1 MHVGLALSLLAV
13 TAAADEPPAGPP
25 LGLLPIAGDERIAAM
40 QRAYLDRLAAPRNPR
55 AATAEEW
62 RERRETVRRH
72 VLESLGLTPAP
83 PAVPLD
89 LHWGGKLTRDGYTVQ
104 RLYWQSWPGYYAAGY
119 LYLPSDLRAPA
130 PAVLNPHGHWSDGNR
145 DPVVQARMIGLAR
158 RGYVALTVD
167 SVHAYD
173 YYAGVTPLTVMTRN
187 NLRALDLLCAM
198 PEVDPARIGI
208 TGCSGGGQQTFYLQ
222 AIDDRLAA
230 AVPVCMVSE
239 IRRILQYD
247 WPHCPCNHVAGLAV
261 ETDQTELSACFA
273 PRPTL
278 YLCVTQDWTRWF
290 PTEGYPE
297 IRSVYGLLGAGEA
310 VDLQQYDWHHDYSQ
324 PMRERMYAWFG
335 RWLKGTDDPA
345 EAVEAPFEP
354 EPLETLATLDD
365 PPADDGLEAVYRER
379 RAARVAPPM
388 APDELR
394 AALRRLLREEGTEV
408 PPAFEPLGRTSVDG
422 LTVSTGLVA
431 SEVDVAVPVL
441 RIEPPRTGPLPA
453 VVIADSRGLAELV
466 ATEWSGLRRLA
477 ERGLAVVLA
486 DPRFVG
492 EHSARGEAQ
501 RLNGILFGRPE
512 AAVGTHDLLAVT
524 RWLRT
529 QAGIDG
535 DRIALVGLGD
545 CGPTALMAT
554 LLDLQIAAAAVPAVG
569 STYAA
574 GRTTPVASHLVT
586 VGDLPEIAAACA
598 PRPVWIS
605 GPSVDMW
612 PTAPGRMH
620 SDADVTLRSGIFR
633 LWLYHVLG
641 AG

>member
-1 MHVGLALSLLAV
+1 MHVGLALSLLAL
-13 TAAADEPPAGPP
+13 PP
-25 LGLLPIAGDERIAAM
+25 LDLLPIAGDERIAAM

-55 AATAEEW
+55 AATADEW
-62 RERRETVRRH
+62 RARRETVRRH
-72 VLESLGLTPAP
+72 VLESLGLTPAVP
-83 PAVPLD
+83 EVPLD
-89 LHWGGKLTRDGYTVQ
+89 LHWGGRLARDGYTVQ
-104 RLYWQSWPGYYAAGY
+104 RLYWQTWPGYHAAGY
-119 LYLPSDLRAPA
+119 LYLPAELDAPA
-130 PAVLNPHGHWSDGNR
+130 PAVLNPHGHWDDGNR
-145 DPVVQARMIGLAR
+145 NPVVQARMIGLAR

-173 YYAGVTPLTVMTRN
+173 YYAGVTPLTVMTQN

-198 PEVDPARIGI
+198 PQVDPARIGI

-247 WPHCPCNHVAGLAV
+247 WPHCPCNHVAGLAA
-261 ETDQTELSACFA
+261 ETDQTEMAACFA

-297 IRSVYGLLGAGEA
+297 IRSVYGLLGASEA

-335 RWLKGTDDPA
+335 RWLKGADDPA
-345 EAVEAPFEP
+345 EAVEAPYEP
-354 EPLETLATLDD
+354 ETLETLATLDD
-365 PPADDGLEAVYRER
+365 PPADDGLAAVYRER
-379 RAARVAPPM
+379 RAARAAPPM
-388 APDELR
+388 TSDELR

-408 PPAFEPLGRTSVDG
+408 PPAFELLGEATVDE
-422 LTVSTGLVA
+422 LTVTTGLVA

-441 RIEPPRTGPLPA
+441 RLRPPNTGPLPA
-453 VVIADSRGLAELV
+453 VVVADSRGLSELV
-466 ATEWSGLRRLA
+466 RDEWAGVRGLA

-529 QAGIDG
+529 LPDIDG

-545 CGPTALMAT
+545 CAPAALMAT
-554 LLDLQIAAAAVPAVG
+554 LLDPRIAAAAVPAAG
-569 STYAA
+569 SAYAD
-574 GRTTPVASHLVT
+574 GRTSPVASHLVT
-586 VGDLPEIAAACA
+586 VGDLPEIAVACS

-605 GPSVDMW
+605 GRSADRW
-612 PTAPGRMH
+612 PTAPGQMRSSMGC
-620 SDADVTLRSGIFR
+620 SLDDIMLAGWLR
-633 LWLYHVLG
+633 HVLV